1 MRSARLWAQLLG
13 LVKAVV
19 EGVEFDAWRNRHAVA
34 HPLLREV
41 VAKAETI
48 RVRRL
53 PGAALLGA
61 HGPAKRGTCGPTC
74 ADRGEVIIDGPSGS
88 ADVVARSVKDDRMR
102 QQQSVWTRHRRFT
115 PAPPNRGPERQR
127 VQRWLRLVVIFGVFL
142 TPTTAT
148 RAAWAHGAG
157 ETTMGYVLVQQALGH
172 LAHDSS
178 HVGVEAAMEK
188 VDDALATKDQAG
200 VDVAEV
206 RMAKTALQAD
216 QVAAARALLQHS
228 ITAATSQLVP
238 AVGEETGTAVVGLPL
253 PGRGTLAAADW
264 ALGSLSLVM
273 MLAGIGLAVWF
284 RPVDNLRRLRR
295 LTSPGGPL
303 HSHAE
308 R

>member
-1 MRSARLWAQLLG
+1 
-13 LVKAVV
+13 
-19 EGVEFDAWRNRHAVA
+19 
-34 HPLLREV
+34 
-41 VAKAETI
+41 
-48 RVRRL
+48 
-53 PGAALLGA
+53 
-61 HGPAKRGTCGPTC
+61 
-74 ADRGEVIIDGPSGS
+74 
-88 ADVVARSVKDDRMR
+88 MR

-127 VQRWLRLVVIFGVFL
+127 VPRWLRLVVIFGVFL

-264 ALGSLSLVM
+264 ALGSLSLVTI
-273 MLAGIGLAVWF
+273 LAGIGLAVWF